1 MKEILFTHSYFM
13 RFDPKQ
19 WKTMQPY
26 PPLAT
31 IYAASLMREN
41 GYSVRLFDTM
51 FAKSAEEIK
60 PELQNQKPSFVVVY
74 DDGFNYLTKMCL
86 TNMRE
91 AAFRMIQLSKETGAK
106 VIVSSSD
113 ASDHFE
119 KYLAKGADYVIL
131 GEAEETLLELINAI
145 DQGNAEKISLI
156 KGLAYFENTTLKN
169 SGRREVLKD
178 LDTLPSPAWDLVKI
192 EEYKNYWIRKNGY
205 FALNTVTTRGCPYK
219 CNWCA
224 KPIYGNRYNS
234 HTAERTVNELK
245 FLLTNYQPDHIWF
258 CDDIFGLK
266 PMWLKSFSEL
276 VRKNNLKFKYKIQS
290 RVDLILEEGTVKYL
304 AESGCETVWLGA
316 ESGTQKILDAMDKGI
331 RVEQIYEARK
341 LLKKYGIRCA
351 FFLQFGYLGETKEDE
366 ETTIKMVLDLMPDEI
381 GVSVS
386 YPLPGTKFY
395 EKVKNELSKKANW
408 TDSDDLSMMF
418 RDNVPAQYYKH
429 LQRYLHK
436 VYQKQKGIDNLQTVL
451 KNPAKNNYK
460 KLRSILGIA
469 YYTPAAYLA
478 KKELRKSWK

>member
-1 MKEILFTHSYFM
+1 MKKILFTHSYFM
-13 RFDPKQ
+13 RLDPKQ

-41 GYSVRLFDTM
+41 GYSVSLFDTM
-51 FAKSAEEIK
+51 FVEASEEIIPILEK
-60 PELQNQKPSFVVVY
+60 EKPSFVVVY

-91 AAFRMIQLSKETGAK
+91 AAFRIIQLSKKNGAT
-106 VIVSSSD
+106 VVVSSSD
-113 ASDHFE
+113 ASDHYE
-119 KYLAKGADYVIL
+119 IYLSQGADYVII
-131 GEAEETLLELINAI
+131 GEAEETLLELVKAV
-145 DQGNAEKISLI
+145 DQNDRDKLGSI
-156 KGLAYFENTTLKN
+156 KGLAYSANQEIKH

-178 LDTLPSPAWDLVKI
+178 LDQLPTPAWDLVNI
-192 EEYKNYWIRKNGY
+192 EKYKKHWIERNGY

-245 FLLTNYQPDHIWF
+245 ILLAKYQPERIWF

-266 PMWLKSFSEL
+266 PEWLKNFSEL
-276 VRKNNLKFKYKIQS
+276 VQQNNLKFRYKIQS
-290 RVDLILEEGTVKYL
+290 RVDLILEEDTIKYL

-316 ESGTQKILDAMDKGI
+316 ESGSQKILDAMDKGI
-331 RVEQIYEARK
+331 KVEQIYEARK

-351 FFLQFGYLGETKEDE
+351 FFLQFGYSGETKEDE
-366 ETTIKMVLDLMPDEI
+366 EATVKMVLDLMPDEI

-395 EKVKNELSKKANW
+395 EKTKSELSQKANW
-408 TDSDDLSMMF
+408 TDSDDMSMMF
-418 RDNVPAQYYKH
+418 RADVPPQYYKN
-429 LQRYLHK
+429 LQRYIHK
-436 VYQKQKGIDNLQTVL
+436 IYQKQKGIISL
-451 KNPAKNNYK
+451 KSVFEKPTKNSYS
-460 KLRSILGIA
+460 KLRSIIGIA
-469 YYTPAAYLA
+469 YYTLAAYLA
-478 KKELRKSWK
+478 KKKLRKSWK